1 MLCCMQCYTLCR
13 IPCYML
19 CYMLCH
25 MLCYVLCSMP
35 CRMLTRYMLRAICYM
50 LCYMQCFTLCHM
62 RCDVLSY
69 MLCHMLCYMLHDTL
83 CYMLYACYTICHA
96 ICHAICYT
104 PCYMLHAMLYA
115 ICIPFPYPRPA
126 GTPGELG
133 PPPFSSGY
141 RWLPLPWLCV
151 AALLAPPRRRADF
164 HAYSNEFGTPGRHDP
179 AAAHTQSTGW
189 QGAGSA
195 ASVVGVHLFLE
206 SLRLRAANEYFAAC
220 HRCGGRWQPVLHGL
234 PPLSA
239 CCCNVICHAICD
251 AIHCDTYCALRYAL

>member
-1 MLCCMQCYTLCR
+1 MPYAMPCYNICYVIFSAT
-13 IPCYML
+13 CYML
-19 CYMLCH
+19 CY
-25 MLCYVLCSMP
+25 
-35 CRMLTRYMLRAICYM
+35 I
-50 LCYMQCFTLCHM
+50 
-62 RCDVLSY
+62 
-69 MLCHMLCYMLHDTL
+69 
-83 CYMLYACYTICHA
+83 
-96 ICHAICYT
+96 
-104 PCYMLHAMLYA
+104 LHAMLRYTLCYA
-115 ICIPFPYPRPA
+115 TCHATDPLPGQWSRNCIPFPYPRPA

-141 RWLPLPWLCV
+141 RWLPLPWPCV

-195 ASVVGVHLFLE
+195 ASVLGVHLFLE
-206 SLRLRAANEYFAAC
+206 SLRLRAGNEYFVAC